1 MESTVRLIL
10 VLCLAYSA
18 VTQAQTNAPQRH
30 PSLAERLGQ
39 ALSAPLTETMQ
50 AGIPR
55 WEVIKPRPRT
65 ECLAAAQ
72 GTLDDDYKRC
82 RFGYEE
88 YVRYDAQGHRIV
100 LNSRPLTRY

>member
-55 WEVIKPRPRT
+55 WEVIKPRP
-65 ECLAAAQ
+65 

-88 YVRYDAQGHRIV
+88 YVRYDAQGQRIV